1 MANIL
6 VVDDA
11 NVMVVTIKRQLE
23 KLGHIVIAEANN
35 GYEAI
40 KKYKKYKPDAVTMD
54 ISMPEVNGI
63 GNGIDALV
71 KIKDIDSDAKVIML
85 TSHGEQKLVIEAISK
100 GSKGY
105 LLKPVTQDKLC
116 DVLEKINIRG
126 K

>member
-11 NVMVVTIKRQLE
+11 NVMIVTIKRQLE
-23 KLGHIVIAEANN
+23 KLGHTVVAEAQN

-40 KKYKKYKPDAVTMD
+40 EKYKNSKPDAVTMD

-71 KIKDIDSDAKVIML
+71 KIKEIDPDAKVIML

-105 LLKPVTQDKLC
+105 LLKPVTQDKLA
-116 DVLEKINIRG
+116 DVLGKIDI
-126 K
+126 

>member
-11 NVMVVTIKRQLE
+11 NVMIVTIKRQLE
-23 KLGHIVIAEANN
+23 KLGHTVVAEAQN

-40 KKYKKYKPDAVTMD
+40 EKYKKSKPDAVTMD

-71 KIKDIDSDAKVIML
+71 KIKEIDPDAKVIML

-105 LLKPVTQDKLC
+105 LLKPVTQDKLA
-116 DVLEKINIRG
+116 DVLGKIDI
-126 K
+126 